1 MKYGQLILEKK
12 EFITLKRLL
21 NLSGDYKIDTRKYS
35 IKRLSEEMQSAKI
48 VNDDEFPNDVI
59 RFNSLI
65 TVATIDDSWENT
77 FQLVLP
83 SESNAALNK
92 VSILAPMGAAVMGY
106 AKGDKIEWE
115 FPAGIK
121 TLTIKNVVQKQTNIS
136 EFQL

>member
-12 EFITLKRLL
+12 EFVTLKRLL
-21 NLSGDYKIDTRKYS
+21 NLSENYKIDTRKYS
-35 IKRLSEEMQSAKI
+35 IKRLSEELQSAK
-48 VNDDEFPNDVI
+48 VVDEEEFPNDVI

-65 TVATIDDSWENT
+65 TVATTDDSWENT

-83 SESNAALNK
+83 SESNAALKK

-121 TLTIKNVVQKQTNIS
+121 TLTIKNVEQKHTNKS